1 MSSALENVVPLSEA
15 FTRDQLVAKNQWGML
30 HATGLRPSIMLDDE
44 RAVLDKAAHNVLGLT
59 AKERD
64 LLDGVYGEVFNA
76 AGAVRITDEEH
87 LLRAY
92 VSGDPY
98 QYIKDNMGLVAQD
111 NYSSGLASVNADVLR
126 DCIKEKVMPAPCFAT
141 PVDVREGLQVY
152 TESTRVYTMAKEPT
166 SNTAEALGLR

>member
-1 MSSALENVVPLSEA
+1 MSNTLENVVSLSEA
-15 FTRDQLVAKNQWGML
+15 FTRDQLVAKDQWGML
-30 HATGLRPSIMLDDE
+30 QASGLHPSIMLDDE
-44 RAVLDKAAHNVLGLT
+44 RAVLDKAAHNVMALT

-111 NYSSGLASVNADVLR
+111 NYSSGLASINADVLR
-126 DCIKEKVMPAPCFAT
+126 NCIKEKVMPTPCSTT
-141 PVDVREGLQVY
+141 PVEVREGLQAY
-152 TESTRVYTMAKEPT
+152 TVSTRVFPTAKESIP
-166 SNTAEALGLR
+166 SSAAELAMR